1 MFKPKFKYTNKI
13 VKLLTKISAARETI
27 LNSPLIPKWNV
38 TLRQEAIIHSAH
50 SSTSIEGNRLS
61 LEQVSELARGR
72 EITAA
77 RRDKQEVLNY
87 LDVLKNI
94 KNLIKDKFIT
104 EKDILNIHRMVT
116 KNTLDNP
123 EDCGV
128 YRNRYVVVGNRF
140 TGEVFFR
147 PPQNQ
152 EVPEL
157 VKNLLEWI
165 NSKESKEL
173 DPIIEAGIT
182 HYELVRI
189 HPFVDGNGR
198 TARVLA
204 ALILYL
210 RGFDTNQFFCLD
222 DYYDSDRPAYYK
234 ALQSVKPDTL
244 DLTNWLEYFTE
255 GANISTEAVKERI
268 VRVSSKRLRK
278 AKGKQIVLTER
289 QMRIIEFI
297 NQNGQIT
304 NRDVREMFKLSDE
317 GALKEIKKLI
327 NLEII
332 KSEGKG
338 RASHY
343 ILK

>member
-1 MFKPKFKYTNKI
+1 MYKPKFKYTNKT
-13 VKLLTKISAARETI
+13 VKLLTKISAAREII
-27 LNSPLIPKWNV
+27 LSSPLIPKWNV
-38 TLRQEAIIHSAH
+38 TLRQEAIIHSAY
-50 SSTSIEGNRLS
+50 SSTSIEGNILS

-94 KNLIKDKFIT
+94 KILIKNNFIT

-116 KNTLDNP
+116 KNTLNNP
-123 EDCGV
+123 ADSGV
-128 YRNRYVVVGNRF
+128 YRNRYVVVANRF
-140 TGEVFFR
+140 TGEIFFK

-157 VKNLLEWI
+157 VKDLLSWI
-165 NSKESKEL
+165 NSEESKEL
-173 DPIIEAGIT
+173 DPVIEAGVV

-198 TARVLA
+198 TRRVLA

-222 DYYDSDRPAYYK
+222 DYYDFDKPAYYK

-244 DLTNWLEYFTE
+244 NLTDWLEYFVE
-255 GANISTEAVKERI
+255 GVNISIEAVKERI
-268 VRVSSKRLRK
+268 ARLSSKRLRK
-278 AKGKQIVLTER
+278 DKGKQIALTER

-297 NQNGQIT
+297 NQNGKIS
-304 NRDVREMFKLSDE
+304 NRDVREMFKLSNRAALDE
-317 GALKEIKKLI
+317 INKLLELHVLK
-327 NLEII
+327 
-332 KSEGKG
+332 SQGKG
-338 RASHY
+338 RALHY
-343 ILK
+343 IML